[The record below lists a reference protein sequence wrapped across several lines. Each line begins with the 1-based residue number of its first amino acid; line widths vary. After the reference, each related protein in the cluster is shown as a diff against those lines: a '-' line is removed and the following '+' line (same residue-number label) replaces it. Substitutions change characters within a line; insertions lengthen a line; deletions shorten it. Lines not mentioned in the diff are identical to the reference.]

1 MLADAVGDAGKLSF
15 RALAID
21 DNVTELVGQRD
32 EIAFGI
38 DDDLLHPLRRLLQQP
53 PQEMRFSGAGIA
65 LHQETRRQQ
74 LLDIELGA
82 GPAGRRSHVD
92 ADLQCTSPMSK
103 NQMWMRPIFL
113 KGHAFV

>member
-1 MLADAVGDAGKLSF
+1 
-15 RALAID
+15 
-21 DNVTELVGQRD
+21 
-32 EIAFGI
+32 
-38 DDDLLHPLRRLLQQP
+38 
-53 PQEMRFSGAGIA
+53 MRFSGAGIA
-65 LHQETRRQQ
+65 LHQETRCQQ

-103 NQMWMRPIFL
+103 NQMWIRPIFL